1 MSALEL
7 ARAAFRDGAR
17 ALDPETFLGEA
28 PPQVVRAWLCIQTV
42 RTQPK
47 WVRAAADT
55 VQDLARNLE
64 SIPDNDVAD
73 WVEVCCRGWVQ
84 QAIGPFRNAARL
96 LLPRV
101 TDELASVP
109 ALLGW
114 WRITGERAPLHR
126 ALAVLRSVSSDEPS
140 DGIALRLGFQATAD
154 EELRRRG
161 AQAFGGELGRL
172 PVTTWTAAADLLD
185 LDVDAFA
192 EPLAQLR
199 VDSTA
204 SAADAVPAMAAL
216 ALPTLVLEA
225 QWWMEDELSEG
236 PMAEAATFPWP
247 ALRLRFARLSVMDQ
261 IHFEARFAGGE
272 AEELE
277 DVGVVAPWLES
288 IVARTD
294 RGPLLDGAPPRMR
307 RKGGLRR

>member
-126 ALAVLRSVSSDEPS
+126 ALAVLRSVSTDEPS

-161 AQAFGGELGRL
+161 AQALGGELGRKPCVVRL
-172 PVTTWTAAADLLD
+172 
-185 LDVDAFA
+185 
-192 EPLAQLR
+192 
-199 VDSTA
+199 
-204 SAADAVPAMAAL
+204 VPM
-216 ALPTLVLEA
+216 LERPCPP
-225 QWWMEDELSEG
+225 G
-236 PMAEAATFPWP
+236 
-247 ALRLRFARLSVMDQ
+247 
-261 IHFEARFAGGE
+261 AGRQESPDGGQGTG
-272 AEELE
+272 
-277 DVGVVAPWLES
+277 DCRSGDGGVVRELRPA
-288 IVARTD
+288 VRHRTM
-294 RGPLLDGAPPRMR
+294 PP
-307 RKGGLRR
+307 G